1 MLKLNKQTISD
12 ALSFGFPTDRIK
24 IRHNNSTLIV
34 TRNQMNYDLDFLKK
48 VLWIEDLRKNKQYW
62 IDTRS
67 IKSVEVTII
76 STSED
81 PTAKVGEI

>member
-1 MLKLNKQTISD
+1 MNKQTISD

-24 IRHNNSTLIV
+24 IRYNNSTLIV